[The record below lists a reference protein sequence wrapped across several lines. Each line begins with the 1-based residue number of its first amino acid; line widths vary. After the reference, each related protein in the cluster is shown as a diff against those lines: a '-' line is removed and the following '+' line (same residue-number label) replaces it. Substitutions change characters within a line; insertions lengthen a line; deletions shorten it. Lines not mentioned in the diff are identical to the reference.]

1 MKIFLSSTYKDL
13 KEIRRV
19 AINYLKGIMGDT
31 TNATGELVAM
41 EFFDATERTCK
52 EECLHELSMC
62 NLLIGIYADKY
73 GTEDPCGKSM
83 TEIEFD
89 YAVGNNIP
97 ILSFVKREVCRDV
110 QQEKFI
116 REKVHGQNKSCANF
130 EGPEDFLTRLND
142 SLKAYLKDLDGYS
155 VNSLWDQVHDTKEGI
170 EKAIKQEIPGLNLQM
185 LPYAS
190 NQTDN
195 ALQTIYEAA
204 QMLLQYEDALY
215 KENQILYDYAYDA
228 RLWPESIDAAAQKGL
243 CQNVEKNAE
252 LILSNSENICKGI
265 PNHTRSILLAVTFL
279 KLKRM
284 QERLVVETW
293 SEELR
298 QEVICVREEYIKA
311 ISESY
316 HMD

>member
-13 KEIRRV
+13 KEIRRI

-31 TNATGELVAM
+31 TNKTGDLVAM
-41 EFFDATERTCK
+41 EFFNATEQDCK
-52 EECLHELSMC
+52 DECLSKLSVC
-62 NLLIGIYADKY
+62 NLMIGIYADKY
-73 GTEDPCGKSM
+73 GTEYADGRSM

-89 YAVGNNIP
+89 YAIEHKIP
-97 ILSFVKREVCRDV
+97 ILSFVKREVCRDA

-130 EGPEDFLTRLND
+130 EGTEDFLTRLNG
-142 SLKAYLKDLDGYS
+142 SLKAYLKDFEGYS
-155 VNSLWDQVHDTKEGI
+155 INSLWDQVHAMKEDI
-170 EKAIKQEIPGLNLQM
+170 EGAIKEEIPGSNLQM

-204 QMLLQYEDALY
+204 QMIAEYVEELY
-215 KENQILYDYAYDA
+215 DENNAIYDYAYDVTCYSEQINA
-228 RLWPESIDAAAQKGL
+228 VAKKKL
-243 CQNVEKNAE
+243 CRKVEKNAE
-252 LILSNSENICKGI
+252 KIMRNRDKVCTGI
-265 PNHTRSILLAVTFL
+265 PNHTRKILLATTFL

-284 QERLVVETW
+284 QEKLVTETW

-298 QEVICVREEYIKA
+298 QEVIQVREEYIKA
-311 ISESY
+311 IGESY

>member
-13 KEIRRV
+13 KEIRRI

-31 TNATGELVAM
+31 TNKTGDSVAM

-52 EECLHELSMC
+52 EECLHELGMC
-62 NLLIGIYADKY
+62 NLMIGIYADKY
-73 GTEDPCGKSM
+73 GTEDADGRSM

-89 YAVGNNIP
+89 YAIEHNIP
-97 ILSFVKREVCRDV
+97 ILSFVKREVCRDA

-130 EGPEDFLTRLND
+130 EGPEDFLTRLNE
-142 SLKAYLKDLDGYS
+142 SLKAYLKDFEGYS
-155 VNSLWDQVHDTKEGI
+155 INSLWDQVHAMKEDI
-170 EKAIKQEIPGLNLQM
+170 EGALKEEIPGSNLQM

-204 QMLLQYEDALY
+204 QMIAEYVEELYE
-215 KENQILYDYAYDA
+215 ENKAIYDYAYDVTRYPEQINA
-228 RLWPESIDAAAQKGL
+228 VAKKRLCKNI
-243 CQNVEKNAE
+243 EKNAE
-252 LILSNSENICKGI
+252 HILGNWDKICIGI
-265 PNHTRSILLAVTFL
+265 PNHTSSILLAVTFL

-284 QERLVVETW
+284 QEKLVTETW

-298 QEVICVREEYIKA
+298 QEVIQVREEYIKA
-311 ISESY
+311 IGESY
-316 HMD
+316 YMD